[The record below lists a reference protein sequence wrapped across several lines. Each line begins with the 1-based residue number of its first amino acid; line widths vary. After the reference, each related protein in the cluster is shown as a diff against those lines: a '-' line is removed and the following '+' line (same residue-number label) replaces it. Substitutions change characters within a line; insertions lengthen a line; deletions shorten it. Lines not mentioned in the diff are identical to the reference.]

1 MNIKSLCLVGTLFV
15 SVGMAS
21 DLPDELSP
29 REQNINSATNNL
41 FTSQVQVDP
50 QQKTEQIQ
58 NSQTTLNT
66 NAQNGA
72 TEQQNDIEEFT
83 NFMESYM
90 ALLSSPVD
98 NDQQNTYY
106 YNTEQAMYDM
116 MNEWQYT
123 QGWDIYSPA
132 WQYWDPWQDWCP
144 NCAYFFYGTPE
155 R

>member
-1 MNIKSLCLVGTLFV
+1 M
-15 SVGMAS
+15 
-21 DLPDELSP
+21 
-29 REQNINSATNNL
+29 
-41 FTSQVQVDP
+41 DP